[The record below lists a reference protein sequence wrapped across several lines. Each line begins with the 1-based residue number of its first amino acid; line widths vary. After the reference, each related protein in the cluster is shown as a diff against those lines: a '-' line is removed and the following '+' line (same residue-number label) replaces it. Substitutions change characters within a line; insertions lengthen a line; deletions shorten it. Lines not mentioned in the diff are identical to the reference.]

1 MTRVYIC
8 LTTCRRQGST
18 YHAVLYLFSKAD
30 KPDEAEK
37 ESAEKLLEAAKAE
50 AAIFPLLKANL
61 DF

>member
-1 MTRVYIC
+1 MTRIYIC

-18 YHAVLYLFSKAD
+18 YHAVLYFLKAD

-50 AAIFPLLKANL
+50 AAIFPVLKANL